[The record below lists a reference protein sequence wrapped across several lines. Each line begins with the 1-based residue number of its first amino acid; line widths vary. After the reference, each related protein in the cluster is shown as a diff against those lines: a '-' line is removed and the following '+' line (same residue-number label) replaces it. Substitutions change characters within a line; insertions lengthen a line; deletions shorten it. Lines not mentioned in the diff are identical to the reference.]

1 MARNNFLLILFL
13 SLFSC
18 KQTTVF
24 SEFKSVNN
32 AKWHK
37 DSIVNFTFN
46 AKDTVSKNNIYINLR
61 NNKDYNFSNIYLIV
75 GIEFPNNNSIKDT
88 LQYQMADEN
97 GVFLGT
103 GFTDIKENKLEY
115 KTNIRFPQKGKYIFT
130 IEQAMRELGKIEPQ
144 EYLNGITDVGIEI
157 EKKQQN
163 E

>member
-1 MARNNFLLILFL
+1 MARNSLFFILLL

-18 KQTTVF
+18 KQSTVF
-24 SEFKSVNN
+24 SEFKPIDNE
-32 AKWHK
+32 KWHK

-46 AKDTVSKNNIYINLR
+46 AKDTVSLNNIYINLR

-115 KTNIRFPQKGKYIFT
+115 KTTIRFPQKGKYKFT

-157 EKKQQN
+157 EKK
-163 E
+163 